1 MGLRSED
8 DWLWEELLDIKY
20 SQTSQG
26 GAVERAGMGMSTG
39 INNAGNDRG
48 WFCKERDNGFWII
61 QQSFQQLLPP
71 RLLKTPE
78 RHPGRKL

>member
-1 MGLRSED
+1 MGAESEAESRESSLGSGLLLVHGSARIRGDMGLRSED

-48 WFCKERDNGFWII
+48 WFCK
-61 QQSFQQLLPP
+61 
-71 RLLKTPE
+71 
-78 RHPGRKL
+78 

>member
-48 WFCKERDNGFWII
+48 WFCK
-61 QQSFQQLLPP
+61 
-71 RLLKTPE
+71 
-78 RHPGRKL
+78 